1 MKAKAIKTDS
11 TSCVIIYKCDAKET
25 PIMRLYVTQADLRA
39 LATVASAL
47 NFAFNM
53 GPHENNKA
61 NNTRGGE
68 SGALLLY
75 AGRPCIARMRKPTRL
90 LHK

>member
-1 MKAKAIKTDS
+1 MLHLDLFCEHPGRMKAKAIKTDS
-11 TSCVIIYKCDAKET
+11 TSCVIIYKCDTKET

-53 GPHENNKA
+53 VKHENNKT
-61 NNTRGGE
+61 NNTGGGE
-68 SGALLLY
+68 SG
-75 AGRPCIARMRKPTRL
+75 GVIV
-90 LHK
+90 

>member
-1 MKAKAIKTDS
+1 MLHLDLFCEHPGRMKAKPIKTDK

-25 PIMRLYVTQADLRA
+25 PIMRLYVQQADLRA

-53 GPHENNKA
+53 KATDENNQT
-61 NNTRGGE
+61 NNIGGSE
-68 SGALLLY
+68 IGGGKL
-75 AGRPCIARMRKPTRL
+75 
-90 LHK
+90 

>member
-1 MKAKAIKTDS
+1 MLHLDLFCDHPGRMKAKAIKTDS
-11 TSCVIIYKCDAKET
+11 TSCVIIYKCDTKET

-53 GPHENNKA
+53 VKHENNQT

-68 SGALLLY
+68 SG
-75 AGRPCIARMRKPTRL
+75 GVIV
-90 LHK
+90 

>member
-1 MKAKAIKTDS
+1 MLHLDLFCEHPGRMKAKAIKTDS

-53 GPHENNKA
+53 VKHENNQT

-68 SGALLLY
+68 SG
-75 AGRPCIARMRKPTRL
+75 GVIV
-90 LHK
+90 

>member
-1 MKAKAIKTDS
+1 MLHLDLFCDHPGRMKAKAIKTDT
-11 TSCVIIYKCDAKET
+11 TSCVIIYKCDTKET

-53 GPHENNKA
+53 VKHENNQT
-61 NNTRGGE
+61 NNTGGGE
-68 SGALLLY
+68 SG
-75 AGRPCIARMRKPTRL
+75 GVIV
-90 LHK
+90 

>member
-39 LATVASAL
+39 LATFASAL
-47 NFAFNM
+47 NFALNM
-53 GPHENNKA
+53 GPHENNKT
-61 NNTRGGE
+61 NNTIVGE
-68 SGALLLY
+68 SG
-75 AGRPCIARMRKPTRL
+75 GVIV
-90 LHK
+90 

>member
-1 MKAKAIKTDS
+1 MLHLDLFCDHPGRMKAKAIKTAT

-25 PIMRLYVTQADLRA
+25 PIMRIYVQQADLRA

-53 GPHENNKA
+53 VKHENNQT
-61 NNTRGGE
+61 NNIGGGE
-68 SGALLLY
+68 SGGGEL
-75 AGRPCIARMRKPTRL
+75 
-90 LHK
+90 

>member
-1 MKAKAIKTDS
+1 MLHLDLFCEHPGRMKAKAIKTAT

-47 NFAFNM
+47 NFALNM

-61 NNTRGGE
+61 NNTGGGE
-68 SGALLLY
+68 SSGVIL
-75 AGRPCIARMRKPTRL
+75 
-90 LHK
+90 

>member
-1 MKAKAIKTDS
+1 MLHLDLFCEHPGRMKAKAIKTES

-53 GPHENNKA
+53 VKHENNQT

-68 SGALLLY
+68 SG
-75 AGRPCIARMRKPTRL
+75 GVIV
-90 LHK
+90 

>member
-1 MKAKAIKTDS
+1 MLHLDLFCEHAGRMKAKPIKTET

-25 PIMRLYVTQADLRA
+25 PIMRLYINHADLRA
-39 LATVASAL
+39 LATVAAAL

-53 GPHENNKA
+53 KAHNEDNKT

-68 SGALLLY
+68 SGGA
-75 AGRPCIARMRKPTRL
+75 IV
-90 LHK
+90 

>member
-1 MKAKAIKTDS
+1 MLHLDLFCDHPGRMKAKAIKTDS

-68 SGALLLY
+68 SGGVKL
-75 AGRPCIARMRKPTRL
+75 
-90 LHK
+90 

>member
-1 MKAKAIKTDS
+1 MLHLDLFCEHPGRMKAKAIKTAT

-25 PIMRLYVTQADLRA
+25 PIMRLYVNHADLRA

-53 GPHENNKA
+53 KATDENNKT
-61 NNTRGGE
+61 NNTGGGE
-68 SGALLLY
+68 SG
-75 AGRPCIARMRKPTRL
+75 GVIV
-90 LHK
+90 

>member
-1 MKAKAIKTDS
+1 MLHLDLFCEHPGRMKAKAIKTDS

-53 GPHENNKA
+53 VKHENNKT

-68 SGALLLY
+68 SSGV
-75 AGRPCIARMRKPTRL
+75 IV
-90 LHK
+90 

>member
-1 MKAKAIKTDS
+1 MLHLDLFCDHPGRMKAKAIKTDS

-39 LATVASAL
+39 LSTVASAL

-53 GPHENNKA
+53 VKHENNQT

-68 SGALLLY
+68 SSGV
-75 AGRPCIARMRKPTRL
+75 IV
-90 LHK
+90 

>member
-68 SGALLLY
+68 SGGVKL
-75 AGRPCIARMRKPTRL
+75 
-90 LHK
+90 

>member
-1 MKAKAIKTDS
+1 MLHLDLFCDHPGRMKAKAIKTDS

-53 GPHENNKA
+53 VKHENNQT

-68 SGALLLY
+68 SG
-75 AGRPCIARMRKPTRL
+75 GVIV
-90 LHK
+90 

>member
-1 MKAKAIKTDS
+1 MKAKPIKTDK

-25 PIMRLYVTQADLRA
+25 PIMRLYVQQADLRA

-53 GPHENNKA
+53 KATDENNQT
-61 NNTRGGE
+61 NNIGGGE
-68 SGALLLY
+68 GGGVKL
-75 AGRPCIARMRKPTRL
+75 
-90 LHK
+90 

>member
-1 MKAKAIKTDS
+1 MLHLDLFCDHPGRMKAKAIKTDS

-25 PIMRLYVTQADLRA
+25 PIMRLYVNHADLRA

-53 GPHENNKA
+53 GPHENNKT
-61 NNTRGGE
+61 NNTGGGE
-68 SGALLLY
+68 SG
-75 AGRPCIARMRKPTRL
+75 GVIV
-90 LHK
+90 

>member
-1 MKAKAIKTDS
+1 MLHLDLFCDHPGRMKAKPIKTDS

-25 PIMRLYVTQADLRA
+25 PIMRLYIQQADLRA

-53 GPHENNKA
+53 KASDENNQT
-61 NNTRGGE
+61 NNTGGGE
-68 SGALLLY
+68 I
-75 AGRPCIARMRKPTRL
+75 GRGEL
-90 LHK
+90 

>member
-1 MKAKAIKTDS
+1 MLHLDLFCDHPGRMKAKAIKTDS

-53 GPHENNKA
+53 GPHENNKT
-61 NNTRGGE
+61 NNTGGGE
-68 SGALLLY
+68 SGGVIL
-75 AGRPCIARMRKPTRL
+75 
-90 LHK
+90 

>member
-1 MKAKAIKTDS
+1 MLHLDLFCDHPGRMKAKAIKTDS
-11 TSCVIIYKCDAKET
+11 TSCVIIYKCDGKET
-25 PIMRLYVTQADLRA
+25 PIMRLYITHADLRG
-39 LATVASAL
+39 LATIASAL

-68 SGALLLY
+68 SSGAKL
-75 AGRPCIARMRKPTRL
+75 
-90 LHK
+90 

>member
-1 MKAKAIKTDS
+1 MLHLDLFCEHPGRMKAKAIKTAT

-53 GPHENNKA
+53 KAIDENNKT
-61 NNTRGGE
+61 NNPGGGE
-68 SGALLLY
+68 SSGV
-75 AGRPCIARMRKPTRL
+75 IV
-90 LHK
+90 

>member
-1 MKAKAIKTDS
+1 MLHLDLFCDHAGRMKAKPIKTDK

-25 PIMRLYVTQADLRA
+25 PIMRLYVQHADLRA

-53 GPHENNKA
+53 KASDENNQT
-61 NNTRGGE
+61 NNIGGGE
-68 SGALLLY
+68 SGGVKL
-75 AGRPCIARMRKPTRL
+75 
-90 LHK
+90 

>member
-1 MKAKAIKTDS
+1 MLHLDLFCEHPGRMKAKAIKTDS

-25 PIMRLYVTQADLRA
+25 PIMRLHVTRADLRA

-53 GPHENNKA
+53 KAIDENNKT

-68 SGALLLY
+68 SG
-75 AGRPCIARMRKPTRL
+75 GVIV
-90 LHK
+90 